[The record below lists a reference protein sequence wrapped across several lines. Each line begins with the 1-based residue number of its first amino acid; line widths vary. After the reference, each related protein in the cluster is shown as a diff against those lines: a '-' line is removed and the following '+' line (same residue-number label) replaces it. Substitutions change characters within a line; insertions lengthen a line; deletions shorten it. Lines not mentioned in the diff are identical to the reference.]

1 MIGSVVKNK
10 EWPWWHGWLK
20 VIAILTLVLI
30 VGFFIINWLKKWE
43 KENPRDEQGELF
55 VFYSGAYKRPEKS
68 STQIKDWIISLDIM
82 ISCEA
87 KESGMYLIKPIFD
100 TLVSEADTVIDPNSN
115 KTKNGH
121 DKTETLILDEQS

>member
-1 MIGSVVKNK
+1 
-10 EWPWWHGWLK
+10 
-20 VIAILTLVLI
+20 
-30 VGFFIINWLKKWE
+30 
-43 KENPRDEQGELF
+43 
-55 VFYSGAYKRPEKS
+55 
-68 STQIKDWIISLDIM
+68 M